1 MRARPL
7 RRLGEMPYLLLT
19 LAPLFWAGNFVIGR
33 AVHADV
39 PPIGLAFWRWVI
51 GFLLVLPFAWRG
63 LVRDRAVIRRH
74 GPILLA
80 LAVLGIAAFNTL
92 VYLGLQS
99 TTAINGLL
107 MQSTMPV
114 LIMALSFLVLGERIT
129 ARQGLGVVVSMA
141 GAVVVIT
148 RGDLGALTGLA
159 LNRGDLLILLAVLG
173 YAGYSVLLRRR
184 PAMGAMSFLAV
195 TFGAGALMLLPLAV
209 WEAMVGGRVLDIN
222 HTTTIL
228 AVGYVAVFP
237 SILSYLCF
245 NRGVQ
250 LVGANRAGLF
260 IHLLPLFGTLL
271 AVAVLGETLQPAHA
285 AGMALILGGI
295 ALATR
300 RSAVRTSGTS
310 SR

>member
-1 MRARPL
+1 MCARLL
-7 RRLGEMPYLLLT
+7 RRLGAMPYLLLT

-51 GFLLVLPFAWRG
+51 SFLLVLPFAGRG

-74 GPILLA
+74 APILLA
-80 LAVLGIAAFNTL
+80 LAALGIAAFNTL

-107 MQSTMPV
+107 MQSIMPV
-114 LIMALSFLVLGERIT
+114 LIMALSFLVSGERIT
-129 ARQGLGVVVSMA
+129 ARQGLGVLVSLA

-148 RGDLGALTGLA
+148 RGDFGALTGLA

-184 PAMGAMSFLAV
+184 PAIGAMSFLAV
-195 TFGAGALMLLPLAV
+195 TFGAGALMLAPLAI
-209 WEAMVGGRVLDIN
+209 WEAVVGGRVLDLN
-222 HTTTIL
+222 RTTVL

-271 AVAVLGETLQPAHA
+271 AVAVLGESLLPAHA

-300 RSAVRTSGTS
+300 RSPVKASETTS
-310 SR
+310 R